1 MYQRKLSNSELSN
14 LLKLTTSESSL
25 IFESL
30 YKQIDGVATS
40 PLLGLNLANICLCH
54 YQELWLENCPPEFKP
69 VAYKRYIANIFVL
82 FTPKDHLL
90 SLATY
95 MSTRH
100 KDLSIFSKII
110 VFSKMLRLLVE
121 VKDYPLLFLVKPL
134 LLEFSLTLIGLFS
147 SLKFTLLFRCFPI
160 CSDRQNFHLRCVKTF
175 LNKVFLPNRTF
186 ITLCDYA
193 NATSRLCQNI
203 MPT

>member
-1 MYQRKLSNSELSN
+1 
-14 LLKLTTSESSL
+14 
-25 IFESL
+25 
-30 YKQIDGVATS
+30 
-40 PLLGLNLANICLCH
+40 
-54 YQELWLENCPPEFKP
+54 
-69 VAYKRYIANIFVL
+69 
-82 FTPKDHLL
+82 
-90 SLATY
+90 
-95 MSTRH
+95 
-100 KDLSIFSKII
+100 
-110 VFSKMLRLLVE
+110 MLRLLVE
-121 VKDYPLLFLVKPL
+121 IKDYPLLFLVKPL